1 MGRSSLMMVMGFSLM
16 LILMGYNL
24 SYVSSEAYENYQQY
38 YSRTTSH
45 NLAAAFANV
54 GSQVI
59 YRTPNA
65 RPRWIGRELDGG
77 TVSLWTD
84 TLAQGRVKLTSTSDY
99 QGYKDTVIIV
109 WGQSKFSKFS
119 YYSVIEGAINWASR
133 DTIYGPFHT
142 QDRMT
147 VNYNPVFWG
156 KVTNK
161 LGLRKNPSSS
171 TPEFHG
177 GYQTGIDIQMPTDF
191 NPLRNAAVSGGKYLK
206 GKDVLISFFGNGT
219 MKLKIGTNPDTVVN
233 ISTYA
238 PNGALLIDSANVR
251 IKGTFSGQLTLAV
264 QNGGATNK
272 GKLYFDSSVVY
283 KTNPLTNP
291 ASTDL
296 LGICSDDSLVIT
308 NNSNNS
314 NNISIQAALFSRL
327 KGLGAE
333 QYNNGV
339 VRGRINLLGGVSQ
352 QQRAAV
358 GTLSG
363 GVVNSGYS
371 KSYRYDERLMNQ
383 SPPYYPTTGSYEILS
398 WYER

>member
-1 MGRSSLMMVMGFSLM
+1 MVMGFSMMLM
-16 LILMGYNL
+16 LMGYNL
-24 SYVSSEAYENYQQY
+24 SYVSSEAYNNYLQY
-38 YSRTTSH
+38 YNRTTSH
-45 NLAAAFANV
+45 NLAAGFANM

-65 RPRWIGRELDGG
+65 RPLWIERPLDGG

-84 TLAQGRVKLTSTSDY
+84 TLPLGRVKLTSTSNF
-99 QGYKDTVIIV
+99 QNYKDTVIIV
-109 WGQSKFSKFS
+109 WGQSRFSKFS
-119 YYSVIEGAINWASR
+119 YYSVIEGAINWASK

-142 QDRMT
+142 QDKMT
-147 VNYNPVFWG
+147 VNYNPCFWG

-161 LGLRKNPSSS
+161 LGITKNPSSS
-171 TPEFHG
+171 KPEFHA

-191 NPLRNAAVSGGKYLK
+191 NPLKNAALSGGRYMK
-206 GKDVLISFFGNGT
+206 GKDVTISFFGNGK
-219 MKLKIGTNPDTVVN
+219 MKIKVGAAAETVED
-233 ISTYA
+233 ISSYA

-251 IKGTFSGQLTLAV
+251 IKGVFSGQLTLAV
-264 QNGGATNK
+264 LNGGASNK
-272 GKLYFDSSVVY
+272 GKVYFDSSVVY
-283 KTNPLTNP
+283 KTNPLSDP
-291 ASTDL
+291 SSTDL
-296 LGICSDDSLVIT
+296 LGICADDSLVIT
-308 NNSNNS
+308 NNTNNS
-314 NNISIQAALFSRL
+314 NDISIQSALFSRL

-352 QQRAAV
+352 NQRAAV

-363 GVVNSGYS
+363 GTVNSGYS

>member
-1 MGRSSLMMVMGFSLM
+1 MVMGFSMMLM
-16 LILMGYNL
+16 LMGYNL
-24 SYVSSEAYENYQQY
+24 SYVSSEAYNNYLQY
-38 YSRTTSH
+38 YNRTTSH
-45 NLAAAFANV
+45 NLAAGFANM

-65 RPRWIGRELDGG
+65 RPRWIERPLDGG

-84 TLAQGRVKLTSTSDY
+84 TLPQGRVKLTSTSNF
-99 QGYKDTVIIV
+99 QSYKDTVIIV

-119 YYSVIEGAINWASR
+119 YYSVIEGAINWASK

-142 QDRMT
+142 QDKMT
-147 VNYNPVFWG
+147 VNYNPCFWG

-161 LGLRKNPSSS
+161 LGITKNPSSS
-171 TPEFHG
+171 KPEFHA

-191 NPLRNAAVSGGKYLK
+191 NPLKNAALSGGRYMK
-206 GKDVLISFFGNGT
+206 GKDVTISFFGNGK
-219 MKLKIGTNPDTVVN
+219 MKIKVGAAAETVED
-233 ISTYA
+233 ISSYA

-251 IKGTFSGQLTLAV
+251 IKGVFSGQLTLAV
-264 QNGGATNK
+264 LNGGASNK
-272 GKLYFDSSVVY
+272 GKVYFDSSVVY
-283 KTNPLTNP
+283 KTNPLSDP
-291 ASTDL
+291 SSTDL
-296 LGICSDDSLVIT
+296 LGICADDSLVIT
-308 NNSNNS
+308 NNTNNS
-314 NNISIQAALFSRL
+314 NDISIQSALFSRL

-352 QQRAAV
+352 NQRAAV

-363 GVVNSGYS
+363 GTVNSGYS

>member
-1 MGRSSLMMVMGFSLM
+1 MVMGFSMMLM
-16 LILMGYNL
+16 LMGYNL
-24 SYVSSEAYENYQQY
+24 SYVSTEAYNNYLQY
-38 YSRTTSH
+38 YNRTTSH
-45 NLAAAFANV
+45 NLAAGFANM

-65 RPRWIGRELDGG
+65 RPLWIERPLDGG

-84 TLAQGRVKLTSTSDY
+84 TLPLGRVKLTSTSNF
-99 QGYKDTVIIV
+99 QNYKDTVIIV
-109 WGQSKFSKFS
+109 WGQSRFSKFS
-119 YYSVIEGAINWASR
+119 YYSVIEGAINWASK

-142 QDRMT
+142 QDKMT
-147 VNYNPVFWG
+147 VNYNPCFWG

-161 LGLRKNPSSS
+161 LGITKNPSSS
-171 TPEFHG
+171 KPEFHA

-191 NPLRNAAVSGGKYLK
+191 NPLKNAALSGGRYMK
-206 GKDVLISFFGNGT
+206 GKDVTISFFGNGK
-219 MKLKIGTNPDTVVN
+219 MKIKVGAAAETVED
-233 ISTYA
+233 ISSYA

-251 IKGTFSGQLTLAV
+251 IKGVFSGQLTLAV
-264 QNGGATNK
+264 LNGGAANK
-272 GKLYFDSSVVY
+272 GKVYFDSSVTY
-283 KTNPLTNP
+283 RTNPLSDP
-291 ASTDL
+291 SSTDL
-296 LGICSDDSLVIT
+296 LGICADDSLVIT
-308 NNSNNS
+308 NNTNNS
-314 NNISIQAALFSRL
+314 NDISIQSALFSRL

-352 QQRAAV
+352 NQRAAV

-363 GVVNSGYS
+363 GTVNSGYS

>member
-1 MGRSSLMMVMGFSLM
+1 MGRTSILMVMGFSMMLM
-16 LILMGYNL
+16 LMGYNL
-24 SYVSSEAYENYQQY
+24 SYVSTEAYNNYLQY
-38 YSRTTSH
+38 YNRTTSH
-45 NLAAAFANV
+45 NLAAGFANM

-65 RPRWIGRELDGG
+65 RPLWIERPLDGG

-84 TLAQGRVKLTSTSDY
+84 TLPLGRVKLTSTSNF
-99 QGYKDTVIIV
+99 QNYKDTVIIV
-109 WGQSKFSKFS
+109 WGQSRFSKFS
-119 YYSVIEGAINWASR
+119 YYSVIEGAINWASK

-142 QDRMT
+142 QDKMT
-147 VNYNPVFWG
+147 VNYNPCFWG

-161 LGLRKNPSSS
+161 LGITKNPSSS
-171 TPEFHG
+171 KPEFHA

-191 NPLRNAAVSGGKYLK
+191 NPLKNAALSGGRYMK
-206 GKDVLISFFGNGT
+206 GKDVTISFFGNGK
-219 MKLKIGTNPDTVVN
+219 MKIKVGAAAETVED
-233 ISTYA
+233 ISSYA

-251 IKGTFSGQLTLAV
+251 IKGVFSGQLTIAV
-264 QNGGATNK
+264 LNGGASNK
-272 GKLYFDSSVVY
+272 GKVYFDSSVTY
-283 KTNPLTNP
+283 RTNPLSDP
-291 ASTDL
+291 SSTDL
-296 LGICSDDSLVIT
+296 LGICADDSLVIT
-308 NNSNNS
+308 NNTNNS
-314 NNISIQAALFSRL
+314 NDISIQSALFSRL

-352 QQRAAV
+352 NQRAAV

-363 GVVNSGYS
+363 GTVNSGYS